1 MVAWEERHLFF
12 SGATAGRMFIYVL
25 IHVPVNNSDE
35 THVCACARA
44 HTDTRRHEHIRVSG
58 GVNGIHKRVIEDEFV
73 KNTSFCIC
81 VCVCMKMS

>member
-12 SGATAGRMFIYVL
+12 SGATTGRMFIYVL

-35 THVCACARA
+35 THVRARA
-44 HTDTRRHEHIRVSG
+44 HTDTRGHEHIGVSEGVSG
-58 GVNGIHKRVIEDEFV
+58 IQKRVMEDEFV

-81 VCVCMKMS
+81 MCVCMKMS